1 MLLFIYLVRSIVHL
15 LVLFIGNK
23 WYQYTMALC
32 FDAKSYDEAMDE
44 IEDYLNENAKP
55 NKKCKKC

>member
-1 MLLFIYLVRSIVHL
+1 
-15 LVLFIGNK
+15 
-23 WYQYTMALC
+23 MALC

-55 NKKCKKC
+55 NKKCKKCDSENKQKSLSY